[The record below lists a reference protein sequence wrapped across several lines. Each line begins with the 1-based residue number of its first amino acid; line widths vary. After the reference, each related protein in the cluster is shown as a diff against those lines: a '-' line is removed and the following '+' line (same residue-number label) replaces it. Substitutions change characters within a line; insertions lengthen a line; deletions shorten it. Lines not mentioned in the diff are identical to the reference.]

1 MSKLRTSAMTA
12 AAILVVVHVSVLVA
26 RYGTETASFW
36 GDAIGAAAAPF
47 VFVRVPAI
55 ADGLR
60 RLDHASGLR
69 HRPATA
75 LVDALAVTPSDS
87 YSLALW
93 NAHVE
98 RARAAA

>member
-1 MSKLRTSAMTA
+1 MLD
-12 AAILVVVHVSVLVA
+12 SV
-26 RYGTETASFW
+26 
-36 GDAIGAAAAPF
+36 PF

-75 LVDALAVTPSDS
+75 LVDAHAVTPG
-87 YSLALW
+87 
-93 NAHVE
+93 
-98 RARAAA
+98 R

>member
-1 MSKLRTSAMTA
+1 
-12 AAILVVVHVSVLVA
+12 
-26 RYGTETASFW
+26 
-36 GDAIGAAAAPF
+36 
-47 VFVRVPAI
+47 VRVPAV

-87 YSLALW
+87 YSFALW

-98 RARAAA
+98 RLPGT